1 MSLAEFSLLQLT
13 KGDLPVQDPAIST
26 RPQDELWDW
35 RKDVGI
41 FGDSRRVSC
50 ADDIVDPR
58 LARRQSERAV
68 GAAGRILV
76 ERNEDVFAAIVL
88 DKLFRDGCSG
98 CGECQ
103 STGSV
108 ELHSDCRRVILDAN
122 ATGEGVG
129 WS

>member
-1 MSLAEFSLLQLT
+1 
-13 KGDLPVQDPAIST
+13 
-26 RPQDELWDW
+26 
-35 RKDVGI
+35 
-41 FGDSRRVSC
+41 
-50 ADDIVDPR
+50 
-58 LARRQSERAV
+58 
-68 GAAGRILV
+68 
-76 ERNEDVFAAIVL
+76 
-88 DKLFRDGCSG
+88 LFRDGCSG